1 MTRAHPRVCGENIG
15 AWGDVGAKEGSSPRV
30 RGKLQPRTT
39 KTDIGRLIPACA
51 GKTCSGAPSRR
62 ARWAHPRVCGE
73 NRNALVV
80 ELVDRG
86 SSPRVRGKPRDDAG
100 VHSVVRLIPACAGK
114 TCALRPSR
122 GRARAHPRVCGE
134 NRPRQRRQIVV
145 AGSSPRVRGKPL
157 PLDAGGLRFRLIPA
171 CAGKTGA
178 RPRAPANAGAHPR
191 VCGENVFDIE
201 DTWEQAGSSPR
212 VRGKPYPPRRPRPR
226 EGLIPA
232 CAGKTTDYFA
242 NGGVEY
248 GSSPR
253 VRGKLPQTLP
263 SHAPDRLIPA
273 CAGKTAQ
280 TVFPDLERGAHP
292 RVCGE
297 NVWATRRATWSIGSS
312 PRVRGKQLHR
322 KRTRWLTRLIPACA
336 GKTGRARRPRLRGP
350 AHPRVCGEN
359 GSASLIPET
368 RPGSSPRV
376 RGKPRRRD
384 HQPFHRGLI
393 PACAG
398 KTRPA
403 STRRRASWAHPRVC
417 GENQMMPGLFP
428 EPQGSSPRVRGKRK
442 VGPHQ
447 GARVRLIPA
456 CAGKTFL
463 A

>member
-232 CAGKTTDYFA
+232 CAGKT
-242 NGGVEY
+242 
-248 GSSPR
+248 R
-253 VRGKLPQTLP
+253 
-263 SHAPDRLIPA
+263 
-273 CAGKTAQ
+273 TAARRHEVDQ
-280 TVFPDLERGAHP
+280 AHP

-297 NVWATRRATWSIGSS
+297 NAAIGSRLNFVAGSS
-312 PRVRGKQLHR
+312 PRVRGKQL
-322 KRTRWLTRLIPACA
+322 
-336 GKTGRARRPRLRGP
+336 RRFSPTL
-350 AHPRVCGEN
+350 
-359 GSASLIPET
+359 SA
-368 RPGSSPRV
+368 
-376 RGKPRRRD
+376 
-384 HQPFHRGLI
+384 GLI

-398 KTRPA
+398 KTCGRHA
-403 STRRRASWAHPRVC
+403 VRRGRSAHPRVC
-417 GENQMMPGLFP
+417 GENNYIASAHG
-428 EPQGSSPRVRGKRK
+428 G
-442 VGPHQ
+442 
-447 GARVRLIPA
+447 
-456 CAGKTFL
+456 
-463 A
+463 